1 MLTGIENIFDNR
13 NAMLKHLKKK
23 SYEENTEYFKEKY
36 GHLFDEMF
44 EYVKE
49 AEDKNAAADE
59 VAKVFINAVSKKFAG
74 KNGKVS
80 GRDQVDLN
88 FFMIYYVFP
97 TIVGYESE
105 NNKLIAD
112 AICNKW
118 GSSFKDSKISYTDYD
133 SLYGSFRHKIFGI
146 F

>member
-1 MLTGIENIFDNR
+1 MLKGIENIFDNR

-23 SYEENTEYFKEKY
+23 SFEENTEFFKGKY

-49 AEDKNAAADE
+49 AEDKNAAAE
-59 VAKVFINAVSKKFAG
+59 EIAEVFIKAVSKKYAG
-74 KNGKVS
+74 KNGKIS
-80 GRDQVDLN
+80 GRDQVDFN
-88 FFMIYYVFP
+88 FFMIYYTFP
-97 TIVGYESE
+97 TILSYESE
-105 NNKLIAD
+105 DNKVIAD

-118 GSSFKDSKISYTDYD
+118 GSSFKDSKIQYTDYD

>member
-1 MLTGIENIFDNR
+1 MLKGIENIFEKRDI
-13 NAMLKHLKKK
+13 MLKHLKKK
-23 SYEENTEYFKEKY
+23 NFEENTEFFKNQY

-44 EYVKE
+44 EYVGE
-49 AEDKNAAADE
+49 AEDKDKASNEIAN
-59 VAKVFINAVSKKFAG
+59 VFIKAVANKFSG
-74 KNGKVS
+74 KNGKIS

-97 TIVGYESE
+97 TILSYESDD
-105 NNKLIAD
+105 NKLLAD
-112 AICNKW
+112 AICDKW
-118 GSSFKDSKISYTDYD
+118 GSSFKDSKIQYTDYD

>member
-1 MLTGIENIFDNR
+1 
-13 NAMLKHLKKK
+13 MLKHLKKQ
-23 SYEENTEYFKEKY
+23 SFEENTEYFKSEH
-36 GHLFDEMF
+36 GHYFDEMF
-44 EYVKE
+44 DYVN
-49 AEDKNAAADE
+49 AADDKNTAADE
-59 VAKVFINAVSKKFAG
+59 IAGILVKAVENKYSG
-74 KNGKVS
+74 KNGKLS

-97 TIVGYESE
+97 TILSYESE
-105 NNKLIAD
+105 DNKVIAD

-118 GSSFKDSKISYTDYD
+118 GSSFKDSKIQYTDYD

>member
-1 MLTGIENIFDNR
+1 MLKGIENIFENR
-13 NAMLKHLKKK
+13 NNMLKHLKKK
-23 SYEENTEYFKEKY
+23 NFEENTETFKANY

-44 EYVKE
+44 EYVKD
-49 AEDKNAAADE
+49 AEDKKAAAE
-59 VAKVFINAVSKKFAG
+59 EIAKVFIDAVTKKFAG
-74 KNGKVS
+74 KNGKIS

-97 TIVGYESE
+97 TILSYESDD
-105 NNKLIAD
+105 NKTIAD
-112 AICNKW
+112 AICDKW
-118 GSSFKDSKISYTDYD
+118 GASFKDSKIQYTDYD

>member
-1 MLTGIENIFDNR
+1 MLQGIENIFEKKEI
-13 NAMLKHLKKK
+13 MLKHLKKK
-23 SYEENTEYFKEKY
+23 NFEENTEYFKNTFGY
-36 GHLFDEMF
+36 FFDEMF
-44 EYVKE
+44 EYVE
-49 AEDKNAAADE
+49 GAEDKNTAADE
-59 VAKVFINAVSKKFAG
+59 IACAFIKAVQGKYSG

-97 TIVGYESE
+97 TIISYESE
-105 NNKLIAD
+105 YKKLIAD
-112 AICNKW
+112 AICDKW
-118 GSSFKDSKISYTDYD
+118 GSSFKDSKIQYTDYD

>member
-1 MLTGIENIFDNR
+1 MLKGIENIFENR

-23 SYEENTEYFKEKY
+23 SYEENTEFFKKNY

-44 EYVKE
+44 DYVNS
-49 AEDKNAAADE
+49 AEDKNAAAVE
-59 VAKVFINAVSKKFAG
+59 IGNVFINAVTKKFAG
-74 KNGKVS
+74 KNGKIS

-97 TIVGYESE
+97 TIISYESE
-105 NNKLIAD
+105 DNKLIAD
-112 AICNKW
+112 AICDKW
-118 GSSFKDSKISYTDYD
+118 GSSFKDSKIQYTDYD

>member
-1 MLTGIENIFDNR
+1 MLNGIENIFDNK
-13 NAMLKHLKKK
+13 NIMLKHLKKK
-23 SYEENTEYFKEKY
+23 SFEENTEAFKANY

-44 EYVKE
+44 EYVGE
-49 AEDKNAAADE
+49 TEDKKAAAE
-59 VAKVFINAVSKKFAG
+59 EIANVFINAVGKKFAG

-97 TIVGYESE
+97 TILSYESDE
-105 NNKLIAD
+105 NKTIAD

-118 GSSFKDSKISYTDYD
+118 GDSFKDSKIQYTDYD

>member
-13 NAMLKHLKKK
+13 NVMLKHLKKK
-23 SYEENTEYFKEKY
+23 SYEENTEFFKEKY

-97 TIVGYESE
+97 TIIGYESE

-118 GSSFKDSKISYTDYD
+118 GASFKDSKIQYTDYD

>member
-1 MLTGIENIFDNR
+1 MLQGIENIFDNKD
-13 NAMLKHLKKK
+13 NMLKHLKKK
-23 SYEENTEYFKEKY
+23 NFEENTENFKATY
-36 GHLFDEMF
+36 GYLFDEMF
-44 EYVKE
+44 EYVGG
-49 AEDKNAAADE
+49 AEDKEAAAE
-59 VAKVFINAVSKKFAG
+59 EIATTFVNAVTKRYAVKK
-74 KNGKVS
+74 GKVS

-97 TIVGYESE
+97 TIIAVESE
-105 NNKLIAD
+105 DNKVIAD

-118 GSSFKDSKISYTDYD
+118 GSSFKDSKIQYTDYD

>member
-1 MLTGIENIFDNR
+1 MLQGIENIFDKKDI
-13 NAMLKHLKKK
+13 MLKHLKKK
-23 SYEENTEYFKEKY
+23 NFEENTEYFKEAY
-36 GHLFDEMF
+36 GHFYDEMF
-44 EYVKE
+44 EYVDA
-49 AEDKNAAADE
+49 AEDKQTAAKELAD
-59 VAKVFINAVSKKFAG
+59 AFIKAVQSKYSG
-74 KNGKVS
+74 KNGKIS

-97 TIVGYESE
+97 TFLSYESE
-105 NNKLIAD
+105 DNKLIAD

-118 GSSFKDSKISYTDYD
+118 GSTFKDSKIQYTDYD